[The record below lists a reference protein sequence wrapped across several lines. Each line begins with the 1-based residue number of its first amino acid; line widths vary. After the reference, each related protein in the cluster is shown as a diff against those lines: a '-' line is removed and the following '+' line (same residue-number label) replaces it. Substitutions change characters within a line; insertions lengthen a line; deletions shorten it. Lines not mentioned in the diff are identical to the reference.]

1 MVVSVTGATG
11 LIGAGVVRLL
21 SESGLAMRAIT
32 RDAARSTPRPGVV
45 WVTADLR
52 DPLLLEPALA
62 GTSVLFLLTDN
73 QPGFGEL
80 QIAIIRA
87 AQKVGVRHIVKVSA
101 LGASDH
107 SGSWIGRE
115 HWKVEQVIKESTSPM
130 RWTILRPHAFM
141 QNWLT
146 DLAGSVRTEGKIYS
160 PIEDGKVPFI
170 DARDIADVAA
180 EVLQHPEDHVNV
192 TYVLTGGQAIGFA
205 DLAEALTEAT
215 GRRIE
220 YERIS
225 MEAAARRHRA
235 NGMGEES
242 IEAFIAL
249 ATYQRA
255 GGKTAQVSPQ
265 VQQILGRQP
274 RSVRE
279 FALDHREQ
287 FR

>member
-1 MVVSVTGATG
+1 MVITVTGATG
-11 LIGAGVVRLL
+11 LIGGDVVRLL
-21 SESGLAMRAIT
+21 SESGASVRAIT

-45 WVTADLR
+45 WAQADLR

-62 GTSVLFLLTDN
+62 GTSRLFLLTDN

-80 QIAIIRA
+80 QIALVRA
-87 AQKVGVRHIVKVSA
+87 AQEVGVQHIVKVSA

-107 SGSWIGRE
+107 SGSWIGRD
-115 HWKVEQVIKESTSPM
+115 HWNVEQVIKQSPTM
-130 RWTILRPHAFM
+130 AWTILRPHAFM

-146 DLAGSVRTEGKIYS
+146 DHAGSVRTEGKIYS
-160 PIEDGKVPFI
+160 PIEDGRVPFI

-180 EVLQHPEDHVNV
+180 EVLHHPEEHVNA
-192 TYVLTGGQAIGFA
+192 TYVLTGDPAIGFA

-215 GRRIE
+215 GRRID
-220 YERIS
+220 YQRIS
-225 MEAAARRHRA
+225 MQAAAERHRA
-235 NGMGEES
+235 NGMNEES
-242 IEAFIAL
+242 IKAFIAL

-255 GGKTAQVSPQ
+255 GGKTAQVSPH
-265 VQQILGRQP
+265 VEQILGRPP
-274 RSVRE
+274 RSVTE